1 MQFNTH
7 RINDCSSYDDTFSID
22 FSFPIYIYIYIF
34 ASLPSLSADRS
45 EKSWNLLFAWNFY
58 IPKVYSPR
66 PMFRSGEAAFE
77 ADTYYDRMPNYSA
90 VPIISITLINRAVS
104 EWNVRT
110 NVRVCTSRDLCICNR
125 PPCHQFAILI
135 FTRAS
140 ISRWPRSRDVSCTL
154 VRLNWIYPTIF
165 LFFFL
170 RQPNMS

>member
-1 MQFNTH
+1 
-7 RINDCSSYDDTFSID
+7 
-22 FSFPIYIYIYIF
+22 
-34 ASLPSLSADRS
+34 
-45 EKSWNLLFAWNFY
+45 
-58 IPKVYSPR
+58 
-66 PMFRSGEAAFE
+66 MFRSGEAAFE

-154 VRLNWIYPTIF
+154 IRLNWIYPIIF
-165 LFFFL
+165 LFFFFFVNL
-170 RQPNMS
+170 TWARQIPILSRWKIFLIFFFSLFLSLSFSLHDKFFVPRSRKNEARVIREQK